1 MKEVN
6 LMLRNK
12 VSWHIIS
19 QKVKEAPW
27 TRWRQPGEAWR
38 SWRLG
43 TQKEKWPEWSWR
55 GRHGPEH
62 ARPAWFGF
70 SLNAMKPLEN
80 LAWLPA
86 YSWKWDLAAYHSKG
100 NKEARLV
107 ERKVCFILESGDGGG
122 VGLLSKGQLLPS
134 TPTRQSVGKS
144 FYRWREGALY
154 RNGSNSDS
162 HLKIGHTVGWPAS
175 WLFLGTVNLHF
186 QGRFVSISWDQFLDL
201 WQLTYTMATVWSS
214 WS

>member
-1 MKEVN
+1 M
-6 LMLRNK
+6 
-12 VSWHIIS
+12 
-19 QKVKEAPW
+19 
-27 TRWRQPGEAWR
+27 
-38 SWRLG
+38 

-55 GRHGPEH
+55 GRQGPEN

-70 SLNAMKPLEN
+70 NSKCNEATGELSLIVSLQLKVESGCSPLKSH
-80 LAWLPA
+80 L
-86 YSWKWDLAAYHSKG
+86 
-100 NKEARLV
+100 RVRMV
-107 ERKVCFILESGDGGG
+107 ERKVCFILESGDEGG

-144 FYRWREGALY
+144 FYRWREGAPY
-154 RNGSNSDS
+154 RNGKNSDS

-186 QGRFVSISWDQFLDL
+186 QGQFVSISWDQFLDL
-201 WQLTYTMATVWSS
+201 WQLTYVMATVWSS